1 MKYKILLY
9 IAILFINILVPVA
22 RAQDLI
28 EELMH
33 SVQVGDQAT
42 VREYLAKGMDVETSD
57 PNGTTLLMMAA
68 REGHFTLSKMLLDR
82 NARVR
87 ARNAYGDSAILLAS
101 LKGHLEIVKLLH
113 AYGAELDTPGWTPLH
128 YCSWEGRV
136 AVCQYLLE
144 EGARVDAA
152 SANGTTPLMMA
163 ARQGQSDTVK
173 LLLAKGAKADLRNQ
187 AGATALTWALKTGHM
202 ETAELLRK
210 AGATE

>member
-9 IAILFINILVPVA
+9 SAIISILFLVAVA
-22 RAQDLI
+22 RAEDLI
-28 EELMH
+28 EDLIH
-33 SVQVGDQAT
+33 AVQVDDQAT
-42 VREYLAKGMDVETSD
+42 VQAYLAKGMDVDTSD
-57 PNGTTLLMMAA
+57 PNGTTLLITAA
-68 REGHFTLSKMLLDR
+68 REGHFKLTKMLLDR

-113 AYGAELDTPGWTPLH
+113 AYGAELDSPGWTPLH
-128 YCSWEGRV
+128 YCSWEGQV
-136 AVCQYLLE
+136 AVCQYLLA
-144 EGARVDAA
+144 EGARVDAP

-163 ARQGQSDTVK
+163 ARQGQSETVK

-187 AGATALTWALKTGHM
+187 AGASALTWALKTGHA
-202 ETAELLRK
+202 ETADLLRK